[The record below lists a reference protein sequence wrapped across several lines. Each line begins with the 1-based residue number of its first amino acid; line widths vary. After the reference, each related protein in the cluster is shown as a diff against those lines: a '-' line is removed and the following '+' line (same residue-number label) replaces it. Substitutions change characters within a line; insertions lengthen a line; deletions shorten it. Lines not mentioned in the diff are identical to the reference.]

1 MKKIITLIS
10 AFLLV
15 VSVTAVAQPKAGT
28 FSIIPRLGVTLATLT
43 GETVYLETGD
53 GNAPAGSRNYKPGL
67 MAGLDVEYQ
76 ITDILAVSAGA
87 YYSQQG
93 TKYDDVDE
101 YHDITTKNWREVR
114 KWKEH
119 YDYVNIPVMLS
130 AYVYKNLALKVGAQL
145 GINTNGKMEYT
156 NIPFSRTQSGEIQ
169 RGNLYKV
176 ENDILLKKME
186 FSIPVGISYEYMNVI
201 LDARYNIGL
210 TNVNKYGGST
220 NRNSV
225 FTVNVGYRFSL

>member
-1 MKKIITLIS
+1 
-10 AFLLV
+10 
-15 VSVTAVAQPKAGT
+15 
-28 FSIIPRLGVTLATLT
+28 
-43 GETVYLETGD
+43 
-53 GNAPAGSRNYKPGL
+53 

-93 TKYDDVDE
+93 TKYDDIDE
-101 YHDITTKNWREVR
+101 YHDVTTKKWQEVR
-114 KWKEH
+114 NWKEH

-156 NIPFSRTQSGEIQ
+156 SIPFSRTQSGEIQ
-169 RGNLYKV
+169 RGEIYKT
-176 ENDILLKKME
+176 ENDILLKKVE

-201 LDARYNIGL
+201 LDARYNIGV
-210 TNVNKYGGST
+210 TNVNKYDVTT

-225 FTVNVGYRFSL
+225 FTFNVGYRFSL

>member
-15 VSVTAVAQPKAGT
+15 VSVTAVAQPKVGT

-210 TNVNKYGGST
+210 TNVNKYDGST

>member
-1 MKKIITLIS
+1 MKKITTLIA
-10 AFLLV
+10 AFLLL

-28 FSIIPRLGVTLATLT
+28 FSIIPRLGVTLASLT

-53 GNAPAGSRNYKPGL
+53 GNAPAGNRNFKPGL

-93 TKYDDVDE
+93 TKYDDIDE
-101 YHDITTKNWREVR
+101 YHDVTTKKWQEVR
-114 KWKEH
+114 NWKEH

-156 NIPFSRTQSGEIQ
+156 SIPFSRTQSGEIQ
-169 RGNLYKV
+169 RGEIYKT
-176 ENDILLKKME
+176 ENDILLKKVE

-201 LDARYNIGL
+201 LDARYNIGV
-210 TNVNKYGGST
+210 TNVNKYDVTT

-225 FTVNVGYRFSL
+225 FTFNVGYRFSL